1 MVRKLPIERKPYVSL
16 NAEKRLEIEQLFKN
30 GYGIEETAAK
40 VDISYTSLYRELRLN
55 DMTEYDYN
63 ATIAQDNYIE
73 RKRVAKIARR
83 KKWEAENATKNNGGI
98 HC

>member
-30 GYGIEETAAK
+30 GYGIEETASK
-40 VDISYTSLYRELRLN
+40 VNISYTSLYRELRLN

-63 ATIAQDNYIE
+63 AVIAQENSIE
-73 RKRVAKIARR
+73 RKRNMKIERR
-83 KKWEAENATKNNGGI
+83 RKWEAENAAKNQ
-98 HC
+98 

>member
-1 MVRKLPIERKPYVSL
+1 MPIERKPYVSL

-30 GYGIEETAAK
+30 GYGMEDTAAK

-55 DMTEYDYN
+55 DMSEYDFN
-63 ATIAQDNYIE
+63 ASGAQVIYIE
-73 RKRVAKIARR
+73 RKRAAKFASS
-83 KKWEAENATKNNGGI
+83 KKWEIENVAKSNGGV